1 MVDSWAFAM
10 TLYES
15 AFGELPFKIDSV
27 STWQKQLSNCEEIAI
42 PLTVKYSV
50 KSVSPITTD
59 NTAVSPPPSSSSFTT
74 NTNGDV
80 NSTKITWREVPVDAD
95 FRDLLQR
102 MFCKDLHKRMLLSEA
117 AAHPFFT
124 NVQDIDLAA
133 SLRSFGSLLRS
144 IQVAGSNRPSVS

>member
-1 MVDSWAFAM
+1 MKYALKDINPGAINNTIKSTNNIA
-10 TLYES
+10 ES
-15 AFGELPFKIDSV
+15 NSSDGDRDNVNDARNC
-27 STWQKQLSNCEEIAI
+27 TW
-42 PLTVKYSV
+42 
-50 KSVSPITTD
+50 
-59 NTAVSPPPSSSSFTT
+59 
-74 NTNGDV
+74 
-80 NSTKITWREVPVDAD
+80 EVPVDVD

-102 MFCKDLHKRMLLSEA
+102 MLCKDLSKRMLLSEA